1 MDMSCKFVVPLSSSI
16 TIMTVAYET
25 GSTGTI
31 SIIKNGATAPAAYTT
46 SAIFTNPSTGGTTFI
61 SGSGRTT
68 TTPISIPTPIPVV
81 AGDTIQVRS
90 NGAHFDR
97 TCLVLYFG

>member
-1 MDMSCKFVVPLSSSI
+1 MDMSCKFVVPISSSI

-46 SAIFTNPSTGGTTFI
+46 SAIFTNPSTGGTT
-61 SGSGRTT
+61 
-68 TTPISIPTPIPVV
+68 TPITIPTPIQVA

-97 TCLVLYFG
+97 TCVVLYFG